1 MVRAVMWSVCV
12 MVVVFPRVVTGSPG
26 LFIPGLKPW
35 VIIKANFVRRFAPCV
50 CKRTEVRELAGLR
63 FCSGPRVGALLGS
76 QGWVSARFVGLKT
89 WVIIKANVVRCV

>member
-1 MVRAVMWSVCV
+1 MVRALMWSVCV
-12 MVVVFPRVVTGSPG
+12 MVVVLYPRVVTGSPG

-63 FCSGPRVGALLGS
+63 ACSGPRVEVLLRS
-76 QGWVSARFVGLKT
+76 QG
-89 WVIIKANVVRCV
+89 